1 MLTDDQYA
9 WIVQQIEKHRWQF
22 AKTLPE
28 NPHFYTKRKEWD
40 NDDDF
45 VEMVMMIRENGHQVF
60 FAYKPYIVLDVD
72 GYRYWTQGSILEKT
86 ILINRRELTERDRE
100 IEPQYVNPAHQ
111 KRMT

>member
-9 WIVQQIEKHRWQF
+9 WIVKQIEGHRWQF

-45 VEMVMMIRENGHQVF
+45 VEMVMLIRENGQQVF
-60 FAYKPYIVLDVD
+60 FGYKPYIVLDVD
-72 GYRYWTQGSILEKT
+72 GYRYWTQGSIMEKT

-100 IEPQYVNPAHQ
+100 IEPQYVNPA
-111 KRMT
+111 